1 MRLMTLPAVRSATIS
16 VEAELISTY
25 TDLVDSYRFYKKV
38 RNADSILVRVVSRIM
53 AGNDLAGGILR
64 I

>member
-1 MRLMTLPAVRSATIS
+1 MTLPAVRSATIS